1 MTMTMNG
8 DIWDSF
14 WDSSTDLGDDDAIEC
29 HPMTECHSMAE
40 MGRVKDEFGIKLL
53 ALLDEV
59 FPVGKV
65 MPRPPAPGPLIIGKQ
80 INQQFVGFAGTLT
93 KDGSQRVWEGFW
105 RMSIAPPARQ
115 GYRNRSTRPMG
126 ARNVVSERGAA
137 AWLSGTHFQIMKL
150 SCELI
155 KEAIHPDNFLPDPIR
170 AFAAAYDLLGIGV
183 TASEAAALVAQGL
196 PWVQRGT
203 NLRHA
208 VRVLR
213 KQGNSAEVVPV
224 GTIALAFKDTWRY
237 GIGIRMGGIP
247 GKVSGLKKSHKAP
260 VTVLPYR
267 TALL

>member
-1 MTMTMNG
+1 
-8 DIWDSF
+8 
-14 WDSSTDLGDDDAIEC
+14 
-29 HPMTECHSMAE
+29 
-40 MGRVKDEFGIKLL
+40 
-53 ALLDEV
+53 
-59 FPVGKV
+59 
-65 MPRPPAPGPLIIGKQ
+65 
-80 INQQFVGFAGTLT
+80 
-93 KDGSQRVWEGFW
+93 
-105 RMSIAPPARQ
+105 
-115 GYRNRSTRPMG
+115 MG

-260 VTVLPYR
+260 VTVLPSGNINKAKGAVERFYAHQVLIWLMSLADAHEGLR
-267 TALL
+267 TI